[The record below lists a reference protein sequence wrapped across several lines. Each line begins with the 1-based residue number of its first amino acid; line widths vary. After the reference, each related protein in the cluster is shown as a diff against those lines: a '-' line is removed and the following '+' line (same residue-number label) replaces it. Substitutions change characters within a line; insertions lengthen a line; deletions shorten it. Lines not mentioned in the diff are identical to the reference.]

1 MKRWLDRTL
10 GAVPMYKLVLF
21 TLGAITLVALV
32 LSLFGQLAYQPLPI
46 LVSAVVAVGTA
57 ALTGWLAALVVRR
70 PWHPESSFITGA
82 LIALIIVP
90 TLEPIGL
97 LGIVLASTIATI
109 SKYVL
114 AIRGRHVLNPAALGA
129 WIIGLAGLGFPAWWT
144 GTPYLQPVV
153 IIGAFLV
160 LYRLRRFAMA
170 GTFLVVASAVRIGL
184 GLASGADLGQLL
196 SFTFL
201 SSPMFFFVGFMLSEP
216 LTTPPRRWQQLLVAA
231 LAGVLFSVPFS
242 IGPIFSDP
250 LLALL
255 VANLVA
261 FFFGQRRAIRMTYLG
276 KTAVNDRTWEL
287 SFQPTK
293 PVHFVPGQYMELTIP
308 HRKAD
313 FRGNRRYFS
322 ISSAPSADGPITFA
336 ITVPSSSSS
345 FKKALLDLEPGAMV
359 HGTGV
364 HGDFLLPT
372 DVTDPLLLVAGGIGI
387 TPFAS
392 QLGYAAERGEKR
404 DVTVVYATSTL
415 GPLPYREVLER
426 TGARV
431 VLFGPEPEGALPI
444 GWVHGGTGRVT
455 PSAIAATVPD
465 AASRRAFVSGP
476 PALVNEVRK
485 ALRAQGVRR
494 IHTDYFSGY

>member
-1 MKRWLDRTL
+1 MIRWLDRSL
-10 GAVPMYKLVLF
+10 GSVPMYKLVLF
-21 TLGAITLVALV
+21 SLAAVTLTALV

-46 LVSAVVAVGTA
+46 LASAAVAVGVSS
-57 ALTGWLAALVVRR
+57 LTGWLAALIVRR
-70 PWHPESSFITGA
+70 PWHPDSSFITGV

-90 TLEPIGL
+90 TLDPIGL
-97 LGIVLASTIATI
+97 LGIALASTIATI

-144 GTPYLQPVV
+144 GTPFLQPVV

-160 LYRLRRFAMA
+160 LYRMRRLALA
-170 GTFLVVASAVRIGL
+170 GTFLLIASAIRIGL
-184 GLASGADLGQLL
+184 SLAGGAAVTDAL

-231 LAGVLFSVPFS
+231 LAGVLFSVPFQV
-242 IGPIFSDP
+242 GPIYSDP

-255 VANLVA
+255 IANLVA
-261 FFFGQRRAIRMTYLG
+261 FAFGQRRAIGMSYLG

-287 SFQPTK
+287 AFQPSK

-308 HRKAD
+308 HRKSD
-313 FRGNRRYFS
+313 FRGSRRYFS
-322 ISSAPSADGPITFA
+322 IASAPTADGPITFA

-345 FKKALLDLEPGAMV
+345 FKKALLDLEPGAVV

-372 DVTDPLLLVAGGIGI
+372 DVSEPLLLVAGGIGI

-392 QLGYAAERGEKR
+392 QLAYAVERGEKR
-404 DVTVVYATSTL
+404 DVTLVYASSAP
-415 GPLPYREVLER
+415 GALPYRELLER

-431 VLFGPEPEGALPI
+431 VLFGPEQDALPI
-444 GWVHGGTGRVT
+444 GWIHGGLGRVT
-455 PSAIAATVPD
+455 AEGLAAAVPD
-465 AASRRAFVSGP
+465 AAKRRAFVSGP
-476 PALVNEVRK
+476 PDLVNDIRR
-485 ALRAQGVRR
+485 ALRTQGVRR